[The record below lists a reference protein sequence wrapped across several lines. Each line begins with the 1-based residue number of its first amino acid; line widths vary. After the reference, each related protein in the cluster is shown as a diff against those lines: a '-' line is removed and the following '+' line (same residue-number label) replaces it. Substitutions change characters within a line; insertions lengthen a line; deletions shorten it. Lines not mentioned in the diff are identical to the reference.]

1 MALMQEENAVRAVHH
16 VSDDII
22 LLNDTHTIGGQT
34 IVKQK
39 LVCLY
44 PDRLAWTSTH
54 LTGPNTHSQYIYE
67 LVPRNDRQCRLNF
80 TGLYLDQSIKEDTK
94 KKKAERLSRELK
106 NIDSENWKLLA
117 NAMEKDLKEHK

>member
-1 MALMQEENAVRAVHH
+1 MREVHH
-16 VSDDII
+16 VSDYVI
-22 LLNDTHTIGGQT
+22 LLNDTHTIGGKT
-34 IVKQK
+34 ILKQK

-67 LVPRNDRQCRLNF
+67 LVPRNDRQCCLNF
-80 TGLYLDQSIKEDTK
+80 IGLYLDQSIKEDTE

-106 NIDSENWKLLA
+106 KMDSENWELLA
-117 NAMEKDLKEHK
+117 NEMEKELKKHK